1 MVKRSFGCMHRPFH
15 PFIEKHSSFTFWPNA
30 RISIRLIASRA
41 NLGELRRNH
50 KGESM
55 DMDIDTEGKRR
66 ILVVDD
72 SALVAEAVKAKLEAS
87 NYDVS
92 LAYSGEEALG
102 RVKEE
107 RPDLMILDVY
117 MPGIDGFEVCRIIRE
132 DPDTNT
138 LPIVMLSSRGN
149 IKEKLAGFR
158 AGADDYLVKEFD
170 LLDLPYRVKLVFRLR
185 GMEEK
190 SA

>member
-1 MVKRSFGCMHRPFH
+1 MDKR
-15 PFIEKHSSFTFWPNA
+15 T
-30 RISIRLIASRA
+30 
-41 NLGELRRNH
+41 
-50 KGESM
+50 
-55 DMDIDTEGKRR
+55 

-72 SALVAEAVKAKLEAS
+72 SALVAEAVKTKLEAS

-92 LAYSGEEALG
+92 LAYSGEEALDK
-102 RVKEE
+102 VKEAA
-107 RPDLMILDVY
+107 PDLMILDVY
-117 MPGIDGFEVCRIIRE
+117 MPGIDGFEVCRRLRE
-132 DPDTNT
+132 DPDTHT

-185 GMEEK
+185 GVEDRG
-190 SA
+190 A

>member
-1 MVKRSFGCMHRPFH
+1 MMQEPRQSVMTKR
-15 PFIEKHSSFTFWPNA
+15 K
-30 RISIRLIASRA
+30 
-41 NLGELRRNH
+41 
-50 KGESM
+50 
-55 DMDIDTEGKRR
+55 

-92 LAYSGEEALG
+92 VAYSGEEALEK
-102 RVKEE
+102 VQSSP
-107 RPDLMILDVY
+107 PDLMILDVY
-117 MPGIDGFEVCRIIRE
+117 MPGIDGFEVCRRLRE
-132 DPDTNT
+132 DPATQS

-170 LLDLPYRVKLVFRLR
+170 LLDLPYRVRLVFRLR
-185 GMEEK
+185 GLEDNRN
-190 SA
+190 

>member
-1 MVKRSFGCMHRPFH
+1 
-15 PFIEKHSSFTFWPNA
+15 
-30 RISIRLIASRA
+30 
-41 NLGELRRNH
+41 
-50 KGESM
+50 M
-55 DMDIDTEGKRR
+55 DKRR

-72 SALVAEAVKAKLEAS
+72 SALVAESVKAKLEAS

-92 LAYSGEEALG
+92 VAYSGEEAIDKI
-102 RVKEE
+102 RESA
-107 RPDLMILDVY
+107 PDLMILDVY
-117 MPGIDGFEVCRIIRE
+117 MPGIDGFEVCRRLRD
-132 DPDTNT
+132 DPDTYG

-185 GMEEK
+185 GMEDKGPQPIALATIARERAERNRGAG
-190 SA
+190 SCSPFFIPI

>member
-1 MVKRSFGCMHRPFH
+1 MERST
-15 PFIEKHSSFTFWPNA
+15 E
-30 RISIRLIASRA
+30 
-41 NLGELRRNH
+41 RR
-50 KGESM
+50 K
-55 DMDIDTEGKRR
+55 

-87 NYDVS
+87 NYDVA
-92 LAYSGEEALG
+92 LAYSGEEALDK
-102 RVKEE
+102 VKEDA
-107 RPDLMILDVY
+107 PDLMILDVY
-117 MPGIDGFEVCRIIRE
+117 MPGIDGFEVCRRLRE
-132 DPDTNT
+132 DEATRT

-185 GMEEK
+185 GMEDK
-190 SA
+190 AN

>member
-1 MVKRSFGCMHRPFH
+1 
-15 PFIEKHSSFTFWPNA
+15 
-30 RISIRLIASRA
+30 
-41 NLGELRRNH
+41 
-50 KGESM
+50 M
-55 DMDIDTEGKRR
+55 DKRR

-72 SALVAEAVKAKLEAS
+72 SALVAEAVKSKLEAS

-92 LAYSGEEALG
+92 LAYSGEEALDK
-102 RVKEE
+102 VKEAT
-107 RPDLMILDVY
+107 PDLMILDVY
-117 MPGIDGFEVCRIIRE
+117 MPGIDGFEVCRRLRE
-132 DPDTNT
+132 DPDTHS

-185 GMEEK
+185 GMEDK
-190 SA
+190 GA

>member
-1 MVKRSFGCMHRPFH
+1 MKRNVCM
-15 PFIEKHSSFTFWPNA
+15 
-30 RISIRLIASRA
+30 
-41 NLGELRRNH
+41 
-50 KGESM
+50 
-55 DMDIDTEGKRR
+55 DKRR

-92 LAYSGEEALG
+92 VAHSGEEALAE
-102 RVKEE
+102 VQKDM
-107 RPDLMILDVY
+107 PDLMILDVY
-117 MPGIDGFEVCRIIRE
+117 MPGIDGFEVCRRLRE
-132 DPDTNT
+132 DPATQS

-170 LLDLPYRVKLVFRLR
+170 LLDLPYRVRLVFRLR
-185 GMEEK
+185 GLETDRN
-190 SA
+190 